1 MALRNQGA
9 GTPALSAAVD
19 TPPLVS
25 IVTPSLNQAGFLASA
40 IASVQAQDYPRVEH
54 IVVDG
59 GSTDGTLAVLAR
71 HAPSLRWVSEPDAG
85 QSAAINRGFRM
96 AAGQI
101 LSWLNAD
108 DLLHPGAVRA
118 VVEQFRSDP
127 AAMMVYGQADFV
139 DGSGL
144 PIEPLRRV
152 EPFNLARLVEVHDYI
167 VQPAAFVRR
176 EALAAVGYVDET
188 LHWSMDWDL
197 WIRIGQRFPV
207 RYLPVLLATV
217 RLHAQTK
224 TYRAGFSKL
233 REMHRIVRRH
243 SRRRLP
249 PLLLIQGGGT
259 LYRMARRLRGAPGPM
274 RRPPALVRW
283 ACRRMERVIETGR
296 FPWERPD
303 PALRRPGRLR
313 EVSLAERR

>member
-1 MALRNQGA
+1 
-9 GTPALSAAVD
+9 V
-19 TPPLVS
+19 
-25 IVTPSLNQAGFLASA
+25 
-40 IASVQAQDYPRVEH
+40 
-54 IVVDG
+54 G
-59 GSTDGTLAVLAR
+59 G
-71 HAPSLRWVSEPDAG
+71 G
-85 QSAAINRGFRM
+85 QF
-96 AAGQI
+96 
-101 LSWLNAD
+101 LSWRNAD
-108 DLLHPGAVRA
+108 DVLRPGAVRA

-176 EALAAVGYVDET
+176 EALAAVGHVDET

-217 RLHAQTK
+217 RLHAETK

-243 SRRRLP
+243 SRRRFRP
-249 PLLLIQGGGT
+249 SLIRAGHALSHGAAPT
-259 LYRMARRLRGAPGPM
+259 GAPDPCAG
-274 RRPPALVRW
+274 RPPSPVGVASL
-283 ACRRMERVIETGR
+283 IETGR
-296 FPWERPD
+296 FPWERGSAPGPGACSTSPRGRARSCAD
-303 PALRRPGRLR
+303 RPPTPSERARRAHDAGAPPSMPIAVIGMALRAPGDDAGRFWQNWSKA
-313 EVSLAERR
+313 VTA